1 MKKKKLTLVTG
12 ANGFIGRNLC
22 QTLQAQGVRIRAL
35 LRSDR
40 EGPWDEVALADLTVD
55 NLPLKYFH
63 DVETVFHLAGKTHA
77 VNEIDSSVDEYYSI
91 NVEGTEKLL
100 KAAQQ
105 AGVTKFIFCSSV
117 KAIGEGMIIPKKE
130 TDPVLPTTHYGQTK
144 LAAEAL
150 VLEFEAIPHTAV
162 FRPTMVYGPGN
173 PGNLDRL
180 INAISKKRFPPWPNI
195 KNKRSM
201 VHVDDVVQ
209 AALLLASKKQANRQ
223 AYNITDGNYYST
235 FQIIEWI
242 RIELGYSLHKF
253 STPLSLLK
261 MGAKLGDLVS
271 LIIRRKLPLTSDS
284 LEKLIGSAAFDSS
297 KIENELGFRAKW
309 NLKRAFP
316 DIINKSKLEN

>member
-1 MKKKKLTLVTG
+1 MTTRKITLVTG

-22 QTLQAQGVRIRAL
+22 QTLQEQGVRVRAL
-35 LRSDR
+35 LRSEN
-40 EGPWDEVALADLTVD
+40 EGPWDEVVIADLAVD
-55 NLPLKYFH
+55 GLPIEYFH
-63 DVETVFHLAGKTHA
+63 NVETVFHLAGKTHA
-77 VNEIDSSVDEYYSI
+77 VNEINTSIDEYYLI
-91 NVEGTEKLL
+91 NVEGTKKLL
-100 KAAQQ
+100 HTAHQ
-105 AGVTKFIFCSSV
+105 AGVTKFIYCSSV
-117 KAIGEGMIIPKKE
+117 KAIGEGGIIPKKE
-130 TDPVLPTTHYGQTK
+130 TDPVLPTTYYGQTK
-144 LAAEAL
+144 LAAEGL
-150 VLEFEAIPHTAV
+150 VLEFKSISHTAV

-209 AALLLASKKQANRQ
+209 AALLLASKNQANRQ

-253 STPLSLLK
+253 STPISLLK

-271 LIIRRKLPLTSDS
+271 LIIRRKLPLTSDN